1 MKLKRFNFKTVNSTN
16 DLAIRIIKSTN
27 IKSGMV
33 IAEKQTKGRGQY
45 GKKWVSYKG
54 NLFGSIFFPIDK
66 IKLSLKNLT
75 KVNCLLIRRLLL
87 EFYKGKI
94 LIKSPNDLL
103 INKKKVSGILQETL
117 IKNDKRFIVVGIGIN
132 LIKSPKIRFYPTT
145 SLFELTNM
153 KIEMNEAALK
163 LKQIYEKFIPVIQKF
178 NIKNIDKI

>member
-1 MKLKRFNFKTVNSTN
+1 MHIIIPMSGKGQRFIDAGYEEPKPLIKVDGKPIIEHIIERFTEVSCSDFHLSVN
-16 DLAIRIIKSTN
+16 
-27 IKSGMV
+27 
-33 IAEKQTKGRGQY
+33 
-45 GKKWVSYKG
+45 
-54 NLFGSIFFPIDK
+54 
-66 IKLSLKNLT
+66 
-75 KVNCLLIRRLLL
+75 
-87 EFYKGKI
+87 YKGKI

-153 KIEMNEAALK
+153 KIEMNEAAIK